1 MATIWTLAST
11 KGGCGKTTLTAI
23 IASEITKSGGQVAV
37 LDTDKNTPLLR
48 WADKGLLPAAVTVHD
63 VTDPSGRALTNK
75 ISELRGSKTF
85 VLIDT
90 EGTQNVLTGLAIQH
104 SSVVVIPMKWSE
116 LDATEALKVKDF
128 VSVASQATGRTIPS
142 VLVPSQVDAA
152 IESKAQRDIK
162 SKLGNDGTLWVDPP
176 VLNKSAYVA
185 MFDQGRLLQ
194 DIEMPK
200 GSKSLITAQD
210 NAHAVVQ
217 AIARAAVEFARP

>member
-23 IASEITKSGGQVAV
+23 IANEIVKSAGQVAI

-48 WADKGLLPAAVTVHD
+48 WANKGLLPDSVTIHD
-63 VTDPSGRALTNK
+63 ATDPAGRALTYK

-116 LDATEALKVKDF
+116 LDTTEALKVKDF
-128 VSVASQATGRTIPS
+128 VSIASQATGRPIPS
-142 VLVPSQVDAA
+142 VLVPSQVDAV

-162 SKLGNDGTLWVDPP
+162 SKLGTDGTACSEQIRICRNV
-176 VLNKSAYVA
+176 
-185 MFDQGRLLQ
+185 
-194 DIEMPK
+194 
-200 GSKSLITAQD
+200 
-210 NAHAVVQ
+210 
-217 AIARAAVEFARP
+217 